1 MHGSVHEKAWFWVI
15 CGAICMQE
23 NLLELN
29 SIKFPCKGLIVDL
42 GFDTLSIHT
51 QTLSFWLETI
61 RKGMSCETR
70 WDLCVSICRD
80 IYIEEQ
86 MFVISW

>member
-1 MHGSVHEKAWFWVI
+1 
-15 CGAICMQE
+15 MQE

-70 WDLCVSICRD
+70 
-80 IYIEEQ
+80 
-86 MFVISW
+86 